1 MLTLNVYP
9 SPGLAASSKSDVKLL
24 VLTKEDYDEV
34 KDHFPEARDKLGDN
48 VRLTVGL
55 GLDEGE
61 GYLPQGLQTMDSL
74 PIPDLDAEVDRL
86 IRTWHLR
93 PAPRLAPDG
102 GVLEPE
108 MYAHLLLNPCMQ
120 SWGSCL
126 CVWVQGWRWTHL
138 WSPRW

>member
-61 GYLPQGLQTMDSL
+61 GHLPQ
-74 PIPDLDAEVDRL
+74 DL
-86 IRTWHLR
+86 
-93 PAPRLAPDG
+93 
-102 GVLEPE
+102 
-108 MYAHLLLNPCMQ
+108 
-120 SWGSCL
+120 
-126 CVWVQGWRWTHL
+126 
-138 WSPRW
+138 